1 MVHRRAITQGGA
13 DASSDGEAAR
23 GEGEIRSGMMTM
35 TSKAV
40 INAME
45 QAMNIAE
52 MFSLTSQ
59 YRMVM
64 ILRVDGHL
72 DGQLDYRK
80 LQDLRAVK
88 GVARCYVRHGQ
99 NRTIVKVILSKK
111 FKL

>member
-1 MVHRRAITQGGA
+1 
-13 DASSDGEAAR
+13 
-23 GEGEIRSGMMTM
+23 MTM

-40 INAME
+40 INAMAQE
-45 QAMNIAE
+45 MNVAK

-59 YRMVM
+59 YRMVI

-111 FKL
+111 FEM

>member
-1 MVHRRAITQGGA
+1 
-13 DASSDGEAAR
+13 
-23 GEGEIRSGMMTM
+23 MTM

-40 INAME
+40 INAMA
-45 QAMNIAE
+45 QAMNVAK
-52 MFSLTSQ
+52 MFSLT
-59 YRMVM
+59 
-64 ILRVDGHL
+64 L

>member
-1 MVHRRAITQGGA
+1 
-13 DASSDGEAAR
+13 
-23 GEGEIRSGMMTM
+23 MTM

-40 INAME
+40 INAMA
-45 QAMNIAE
+45 QAMNVAK

-80 LQDLRAVK
+80 LQGLRAVK
-88 GVARCYVRHGQ
+88 GVARCYVRYEQ

-111 FKL
+111 FEM